1 MQKPMLETQSMMMT
15 ITMKKVKKVK
25 ETMTMDLSLETDQ
38 IETAGTTM
46 MKEETA
52 IDRAVVI
59 YVAESRVVKLLLALQ
74 AMLLDE

>member
-1 MQKPMLETQSMMMT
+1 MT

-25 ETMTMDLSLETDQ
+25 EMMAMDLSLEMDQ
-38 IETAGTTM
+38 IEVAGTTM
-46 MKEETA
+46 MEKETA
-52 IDRAVVI
+52 MDRAVVI

>member
-1 MQKPMLETQSMMMT
+1 MT

-25 ETMTMDLSLETDQ
+25 EMMAMDLSLEMDQ
-38 IETAGTTM
+38 IEVAGTTM
-46 MKEETA
+46 MEKETA
-52 IDRAVVI
+52 MNRAVVI

>member
-1 MQKPMLETQSMMMT
+1 MQKPKLETQSTMMT

-25 ETMTMDLSLETDQ
+25 EMMTMDLSLEMDQ
-38 IETAGTTM
+38 IEVAGTTM
-46 MKEETA
+46 MEKETA
-52 IDRAVVI
+52 MDRAVVI

>member
-1 MQKPMLETQSMMMT
+1 MMT

-25 ETMTMDLSLETDQ
+25 EMMTMDLSLETDQ

-46 MKEETA
+46 MMKETA
-52 IDRAVVI
+52 MDRAVVI